1 MVKRLQEKAKI
12 REISRMIS
20 GVEIT
25 DLTLE
30 HAKEL
35 LQLAGSIKET

>member
-1 MVKRLQEKAKI
+1 
-12 REISRMIS
+12 
-20 GVEIT
+20 VEIT
-25 DLTLE
+25 DVTLE